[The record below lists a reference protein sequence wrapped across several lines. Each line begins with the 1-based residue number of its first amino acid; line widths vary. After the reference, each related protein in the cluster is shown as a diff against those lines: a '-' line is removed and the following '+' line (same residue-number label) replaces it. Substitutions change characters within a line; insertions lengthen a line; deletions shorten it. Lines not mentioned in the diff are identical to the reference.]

1 MAKQQGIDFIVSV
14 NTGTDA
20 VPVWTKVGG
29 QRGATLN
36 RSADTL
42 DSTSKDSNGWKE
54 NEYSFKE
61 WGIESEGLLLDSD
74 VGYSELEDAFMNAV
88 KVKIQMVTASGK
100 KYEGMS
106 LVTDFPIEAP
116 YDDLATYS
124 VTFTGDRELS
134 IVPAV

>member
-61 WGIESEGLLLDSD
+61 WGIDSEGLLLDSD

-124 VTFTGDRELS
+124 VTFTGDGELT